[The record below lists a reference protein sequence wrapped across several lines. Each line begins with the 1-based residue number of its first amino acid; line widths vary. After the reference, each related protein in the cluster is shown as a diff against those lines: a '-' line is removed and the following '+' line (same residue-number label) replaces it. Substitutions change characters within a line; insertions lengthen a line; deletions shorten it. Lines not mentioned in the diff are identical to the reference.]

1 MRADGPGAEALTI
14 VMAFLAGMAC
24 GSLAMASGF
33 VAARPRTCPKCG
45 STELSRFNKDIC
57 LDCHHMKVA

>member
-1 MRADGPGAEALTI
+1 MCLICAEATAAA
-14 VMAFLAGMAC
+14 V
-24 GSLAMASGF
+24 ASIPLWVRGWRWLCQRF
-33 VAARPRTCPKCG
+33 RSPQPRTCPNCG

>member
-1 MRADGPGAEALTI
+1 MTI
-14 VMAFLAGMAC
+14 VLAFLAGMAF

-57 LDCHHMKVA
+57 LDCHHMKVS

>member
-1 MRADGPGAEALTI
+1 MTI

-24 GSLAMASGF
+24 GAISMASGF
-33 VAARPRTCPKCG
+33 VAALPRTCPNCG